1 MENKTGN
8 RFYFAS
14 GALLLSLIVFLVTA
28 APGVTF
34 TDAGELAGVCTSLG
48 VAHPTGY
55 PLFTI
60 MGHLWTLLPIAE
72 SPVFELNLFAGM
84 LVSIAVFILFFFF
97 ENIISYFYK
106 QAKIP
111 ISALSIN
118 IISFAGAGGIAFAS
132 VIWDQ
137 ATAVEV
143 YSLHLLMLSLILHFS
158 FKAYIS
164 EKNTEKLFFLTNLG

>member
-72 SPVFELNLFAGM
+72 SPVFELNLFC
-84 LVSIAVFILFFFF
+84 
-97 ENIISYFYK
+97 NR
-106 QAKIP
+106 QT
-111 ISALSIN
+111 ALSI
-118 IISFAGAGGIAFAS
+118 
-132 VIWDQ
+132 
-137 ATAVEV
+137 
-143 YSLHLLMLSLILHFS
+143 LHFTLLLCS
-158 FKAYIS
+158 GFVKAGI
-164 EKNTEKLFFLTNLG
+164 LQRML

>member
-84 LVSIAVFILFFFF
+84 LVIDETIEVTIA
-97 ENIISYFYK
+97 
-106 QAKIP
+106 IP
-111 ISALSIN
+111 AEGP
-118 IISFAGAGGIAFAS
+118 SFGVAPSGTCI
-132 VIWDQ
+132 
-137 ATAVEV
+137 
-143 YSLHLLMLSLILHFS
+143 
-158 FKAYIS
+158 
-164 EKNTEKLFFLTNLG
+164 

>member
-84 LVSIAVFILFFFF
+84 LVSIAVFILFFFL
-97 ENIISYFYK
+97 ISGLDIYR
-106 QAKIP
+106 I
-111 ISALSIN
+111 LSFSN
-118 IISFAGAGGIAFAS
+118 SPDIAQRPTS
-132 VIWDQ
+132 S
-137 ATAVEV
+137 T
-143 YSLHLLMLSLILHFS
+143 SLPTGQL
-158 FKAYIS
+158 K
-164 EKNTEKLFFLTNLG
+164 E